1 MVAKALG
8 NGVPIGAC
16 LARGSAAHVL
26 TAGMHG
32 STFGGNF
39 LSTSV
44 GLKVLDIMRDKQ
56 LCQHVITTSKAM
68 QDYMETKLKKL
79 KAVHEIRVCGLMI
92 GIELKENCTELVKK
106 ALDKGLVINVTKH
119 KTIRLLPPL
128 ICKEKDLLKIVDII
142 EELITEN
149 HE

>member
-1 MVAKALG
+1 
-8 NGVPIGAC
+8 
-16 LARGSAAHVL
+16 
-26 TAGMHG
+26 
-32 STFGGNF
+32 
-39 LSTSV
+39 
-44 GLKVLDIMRDKQ
+44 MRDKQ
-56 LCQHVITTSKAM
+56 LCQHVITISKVM
-68 QDYMETKLKKL
+68 QKYMETKLKNL
-79 KAVHEIRVCGLMI
+79 KAVSEIRVCGLMI